1 MNLTLFGDLMVI
13 LNWQKAVNE
22 IAKDKVSGATQLTI
36 KAVKV
41 YQVFVE
47 QSKTIN
53 KEDFLVA
60 LSKIGTLLR
69 EAQPSMISIGNIV
82 ELVATQAYTNAPKM
96 NSLDLKNDMLDYLT
110 NLEFRILN
118 SKQLIA
124 QQATDLIPQGSVI
137 ITLSESSTVEEII
150 RQAHLAKKISR
161 VIILESRPLLEGL
174 HMAKRLLK
182 FGISVTFI
190 VDAAMGYFCKQADLA
205 IVGADTVQSDQSV
218 VNKVGTYPLALVC
231 ADLKKPFYVACDSIK
246 FSKNATIQNPVK
258 IQPKSSNEI
267 LGENELIG
275 ADIQNVYYDITSP
288 EFISGVITEKG
299 VTLPNRA

>member
-1 MNLTLFGDLMVI
+1 MVI
-13 LNWQKAVNE
+13 LNWQKAVDE
-22 IAKDKVSGATQLTI
+22 IANDKVSGATQLTI

-47 QSKTIN
+47 RLEIIS
-53 KEDFLVA
+53 KEDFLVE
-60 LSKIGTLLR
+60 LSRIGTILR
-69 EAQPSMISIGNIV
+69 EAQPSMISISNIV
-82 ELVATQAYTNAPKM
+82 ELVAAQAHANAPKM
-96 NSLDLKNDMLDYLT
+96 NLLDLKNAMLDYLT
-110 NLEFRILN
+110 RLEFRILN
-118 SKQLIA
+118 AKQLIA
-124 QQATDLIPQGSVI
+124 QQATNLIPQGSVI

-174 HMAKRLLK
+174 HMARRLLRM
-182 FGISVTFI
+182 GVSVTFI

-205 IVGADTVQSDQSV
+205 IVGADTVQSDGSV
-218 VNKVGTYPLALVC
+218 VHKVGTYPLALVC

-246 FSKNATIQNPVK
+246 FSNRSIIQNPVK
-258 IQPKSSNEI
+258 IQTKSPNEI
-267 LGENELIG
+267 LDENDLIG

-299 VTLPNRA
+299 VTLPNRAQIKNSD